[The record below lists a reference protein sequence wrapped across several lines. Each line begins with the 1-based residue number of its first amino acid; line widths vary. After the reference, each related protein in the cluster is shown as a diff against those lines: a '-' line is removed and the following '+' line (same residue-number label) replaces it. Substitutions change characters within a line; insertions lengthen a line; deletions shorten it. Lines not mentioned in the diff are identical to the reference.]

1 MSISLENIQFGVD
14 IATSITIIGTA
25 FMFLLNSHRQA
36 KKEREVGINEKTRS
50 VSLEKIQAIL
60 YEFENDFSELVEKG
74 LKVEKP
80 IDNHAARGGIDR
92 LAEKVKADAEFTK
105 SLQVNMEAFRLE
117 VSRYYD
123 TIQKRRYSLIPVID
137 SLSDKQD
144 ALSLISQDIDE
155 IGQIHNRL
163 GSGWHSLLS
172 ELIDLKKSAITF
184 FITHDILDFDKESVD
199 QALVSKI
206 LDDEGIKR
214 RALSI
219 FTDAD
224 YWKWTSS
231 FVDEDKEAIM
241 YEALKNRNVLDNE
254 ETKSILTNMLIN
266 MMSGLLRGRIDR
278 YIAQVCLHVS
288 KDVQLARQE
297 CKDILIKLSALTH
310 KILKNDDEV
319 RYTDVIKI
327 YESDEYF
334 GRNSSIR

>member
-1 MSISLENIQFGVD
+1 MDFDLKNIQFGVD

-25 FMFLLNSHRQA
+25 IMFLFNSHQQS

-60 YEFENDFSELVEKG
+60 YEFENDFSNLVVKA

-80 IDNHAARGGIDR
+80 IDNHLNRGGLER
-92 LAEKVKADAEFTK
+92 LAEKIKSDADFAK
-105 SLQVNMEAFRLE
+105 SLQTNMEEFRLG

-123 TIQKRRYSLIPVID
+123 MIQKRRYSLIPVVD

-155 IGQIHNRL
+155 IGSIHNQL

-172 ELIDLKKSAITF
+172 ELVELKKAMIGF
-184 FITHDILDFDKESVD
+184 CIANDVLDFSDNYD
-199 QALVSKI
+199 QSLIQKMLADDTIKSRAISI
-206 LDDEGIKR
+206 L
-214 RALSI
+214 S
-219 FTDAD
+219 DAD
-224 YWKWTSS
+224 YWNWTQS
-231 FVDEDKEAIM
+231 FVEDEKEQIMIDAIKSREIFETE
-241 YEALKNRNVLDNE
+241 EA
-254 ETKSILTNMLIN
+254 KSLFMHMLLNLIG
-266 MMSGLLRGRIDR
+266 GLLRGRIDM
-278 YIAQVCLHVS
+278 YIAQVCLHVT

-310 KILKNDDEV
+310 KILKNDDEI